1 MFVNKLVCDKCGTE
15 WIKLDKYAAS
25 SLIER
30 LLVGKNNDNDL

>member
-1 MFVNKLVCDKCGTE
+1 MFVNKLVCDK
-15 WIKLDKYAAS
+15 YAAP

>member
-1 MFVNKLVCDKCGTE
+1 MSDVYTKCVKCNEG
-15 WIKLDKYAAS
+15 IKLDKYAAS